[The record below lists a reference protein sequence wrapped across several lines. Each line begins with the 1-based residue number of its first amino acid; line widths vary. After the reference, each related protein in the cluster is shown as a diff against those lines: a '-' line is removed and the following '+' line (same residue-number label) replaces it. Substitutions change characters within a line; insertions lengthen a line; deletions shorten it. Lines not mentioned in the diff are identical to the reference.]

1 MLNSVRTWNGN
12 PNGPLLKYALGLR
25 CSYRV
30 LQRIVPKVR
39 DVFAEIPYTRF
50 SYAINRHARYLV
62 FFFFL
67 INPIHKRAIHELET
81 RGEPRRGINPFF
93 FLFFFCGWEEKRS
106 SSSIFPIK
114 KKKEKG
120 ILRTTGVPASP
131 LRPFSQCTR
140 FEHRQSR
147 SPSLQRGKSSCL
159 GPLDL
164 RNRSLGDFSCLFER
178 GNSG

>member
-93 FLFFFCGWEEKRS
+93 SLFFFAVEKKSDLPRLFFQS
-106 SSSIFPIK
+106 KRRK
-114 KKKEKG
+114 KKGFYEQQVSPPPLSARFHNARASNTANPVPRLFKEEN
-120 ILRTTGVPASP
+120 P
-131 LRPFSQCTR
+131 LV
-140 FEHRQSR
+140 
-147 SPSLQRGKSSCL
+147 
-159 GPLDL
+159 
-164 RNRSLGDFSCLFER
+164 
-178 GNSG
+178 SGLLI

>member
-62 FFFFL
+62 FFFLL

-81 RGEPRRGINPFF
+81 RGEPGINPFF
-93 FLFFFCGWEEKRS
+93 FSFFFLRLRRKAIFLVYFSNQKEERKRDS
-106 SSSIFPIK
+106 TNNRCPRLPSPPVFTMHV
-114 KKKEKG
+114 
-120 ILRTTGVPASP
+120 LRTPPIPFPVSSKRKILLSRASWFKEPVSGGFLLP
-131 LRPFSQCTR
+131 LWTR
-140 FEHRQSR
+140 
-147 SPSLQRGKSSCL
+147 
-159 GPLDL
+159 
-164 RNRSLGDFSCLFER
+164 
-178 GNSG
+178 